1 MWSNEVNQQPT
12 DRLIPFKEVSR
23 ITGIKTRNTIKAKV
37 DRGDFPKP
45 VYLSIKCVRWSER
58 EIMEYVDQLPRSF
71 EDCQQQHDNQPEA
84 KLPPGT
90 ASQAA

>member
-1 MWSNEVNQQPT
+1 MDEAQQ

-37 DRGDFPKP
+37 DCGDFPKP

-58 EIMEYVDQLPRSF
+58 EVMEYVDQLPRSF
-71 EDCQQQHDNQPEA
+71 QDYQRRRTILSDHTEA
-84 KLPPGT
+84 
-90 ASQAA
+90 A